1 MKTSQQLRS
10 QLLSTPESQTLRK
23 VLLFIFPTS
32 HRFEPLLTAHP
43 QPAPIGFTDVK
54 HSQTPGSSNSE
65 WTWPS
70 AQLAGLELRVG
81 QIETLNLITRLA
93 QVEADIPTLKTSILQ
108 VPALQDKI
116 KRLEADQRALKA
128 QATQW
133 SNSHDKL
140 EVRVAGLGVE
150 VKELIVE
157 NDVLKERVAKLETT
171 LYGFE
176 NAGKGTSLSSV
187 IAQPPRAKAVGNDM
201 DNDVGKGKSADNDV
215 GNGGSVGNVGKGKG
229 LEKEASVGTVLL
241 SADRH
246 ADSNYRKSVKPVV
259 FSEDSHLPNP
269 SPSQPT
275 LGKRARS
282 PVDTP
287 DISLS
292 DIPVDATQKQ
302 REDAE
307 LAAIHRLIKPQR
319 KKPRLAVDPDEDV
332 PPFPFF
338 QHGHVGPASTSTPHR
353 RRSDSPPGFFTA
365 GQQVPTPL
373 VKAADEQDLMS
384 LDIDEAAVQGL
395 DTAKSNPMA
404 RPSDIH
410 AADPDHPISST
421 PQSKPITGRP
431 STVENPSAFV
441 YDPGFFGG
449 PLPIH
454 YTQEPQLPFP
464 LRPATPLNPQDILE
478 RQLATPT
485 LGEPWKFDTAVN
497 PANVS
502 QLGDAIEQPATP
514 GSVRSRASTSNAVAL
529 ESPGDYAFRSGG
541 RKERNDKYNP
551 YFTPP
556 RGPEI
561 GRASCRERVC
571 MLV

>member
-1 MKTSQQLRS
+1 MS
-10 QLLSTPESQTLRK
+10 
-23 VLLFIFPTS
+23 FF
-32 HRFEPLLTAHP
+32 
-43 QPAPIGFTDVK
+43 
-54 HSQTPGSSNSE
+54 
-65 WTWPS
+65 
-70 AQLAGLELRVG
+70 
-81 QIETLNLITRLA
+81 
-93 QVEADIPTLKTSILQ
+93 
-108 VPALQDKI
+108 
-116 KRLEADQRALKA
+116 
-128 QATQW
+128 
-133 SNSHDKL
+133 
-140 EVRVAGLGVE
+140 
-150 VKELIVE
+150 
-157 NDVLKERVAKLETT
+157 
-171 LYGFE
+171 
-176 NAGKGTSLSSV
+176 
-187 IAQPPRAKAVGNDM
+187 
-201 DNDVGKGKSADNDV
+201 
-215 GNGGSVGNVGKGKG
+215 
-229 LEKEASVGTVLL
+229 L

-246 ADSNYRKSVKPVV
+246 ADSDYRTSVKRVV
-259 FSEDSHLPNP
+259 FSDDPHLPNP
-269 SPSQPT
+269 SPSQLT

-319 KKPRLAVDPDEDV
+319 KKPRLAVDPNEDV

-373 VKAADEQDLMS
+373 VKPADEQDLMS

-395 DTAKSNPMA
+395 EITKSNPMA
-404 RPSDIH
+404 RPSGIH
-410 AADPDHPISST
+410 AADPDHPTSSM

-431 STVENPSAFV
+431 STVENPGAKTNSV

-454 YTQEPQLPFP
+454 YTQESQLPFP

-485 LGEPWKFDTAVN
+485 LGEAWKFDTAVN
-497 PANVS
+497 PGNIS
-502 QLGDAIEQPATP
+502 QLRDAIEQPATP
-514 GSVRSRASTSNAVAL
+514 GSVRSRASTSNAVAP

-556 RGPEI
+556 RGPGARERTGITSTRAFSASLRSPVKMTTVVEVPEAEAEDGIVRSPPRLRTLYSTELAGDTRFGDYGRDI
-561 GRASCRERVC
+561 GRYDWTK
-571 MLV
+571 LVPR